1 MKTIRYTTT
10 LFYYD
15 GVQVFEA
22 RDTIGGHYVAV
33 LTDTDRGHD
42 RYLVAGVSPERL
54 RQFRSGTLDLR
65 TLLMDEGECEWFLA
79 TIDAG
84 LDQPLSLIRQAQ
96 PLSDSGLLP
105 DPGFVLHDS
114 AAEFDTVKESRER
127 NNLVLEVA
135 VEPPESANEH
145 RIRVGTLASLLG
157 HVQTL
162 VKHAYGAA
170 RRELSLSV
178 RRQID
183 RSTAHLLDVVV
194 PAAPGSFRVLME
206 AAQKQTDLLG
216 QHELA
221 RALERVDVLLADASD
236 PHKALTNAK
245 EHRGHLAGAYLR
257 LLRFLVESKTGL
269 RYSWAEPSFTT
280 PKRHAIT
287 MAEAGPLVDALS
299 GVSNL
304 GAEPV
309 TLEGELKKADVDN
322 GTWRIAAADEEF
334 TGKIKDGGPSLRGL
348 KLGSTYRF
356 MCLEEIEEFEGTG
369 REQRTLYLTEH
380 EPV

>member
-15 GVQVFEA
+15 GTQVFEA
-22 RDTIGGHYVAV
+22 RDAIGGHYVAV
-33 LTDTDRGHD
+33 LTDSDHGHD
-42 RYLVAGVSPERL
+42 RYLVTGVPPERL

-65 TLLMDEGECEWFLA
+65 TLLMDEGKCEWFIT
-79 TIDAG
+79 TIEAG
-84 LDQPLSLIRQAQ
+84 LDEPLSLIRQDE
-96 PLSDSGLLP
+96 PLADSRFLP

-114 AAEFDTVKESRER
+114 AAESEAVKESRAR

-135 VEPPESANEH
+135 VEPPEAADEH

-170 RRELSLSV
+170 NRELSLSV

-183 RSTAHLLDVVV
+183 RKNAHLLDVVV

-206 AAQKQTDLLG
+206 AAQKQPDVLG
-216 QHELA
+216 DHELA
-221 RALERVDVLLADASD
+221 RALERIDLLLADAAD
-236 PHKALTNAK
+236 PHKALANAK
-245 EHRGHLAGAYLR
+245 KHCGHLAGAYLR

-269 RYSWAEPSFTT
+269 RYSWAEPTFTKPRRGT
-280 PKRHAIT
+280 IT

-322 GTWRIAAADEEF
+322 GAWRIAATGEEF

-348 KLGSTYRF
+348 KLGSSYRF